1 MRVWRKKKKE
11 KKKWIHHR
19 VPSHTVLFKLILFDG
34 FLVLPCLSVF
44 LSQTQS
50 PYCWADKA
58 LVWSALICQSLQR
71 CYLFMNSQ
79 RRDPPSHV
87 SAECEGGSIAARPAS
102 KPSEPQHNPPQKLKV
117 SHEAAARPALSG
129 NIPAAKQHA
138 ILFSDVFRPKYK
150 LSLFTH
156 CHFFQSCENVTTVKG
171 WVVVMYSPLCPILVQ
186 YF

>member
-1 MRVWRKKKKE
+1 MIHATHESLTTCGQKKKK
-11 KKKWIHHR
+11 WTHHR
-19 VPSHTVLFKLILFDG
+19 VPSHTVLFKLVLFDG

-44 LSQTQS
+44 LSQTLSSQL

-87 SAECEGGSIAARPAS
+87 SAECEGGSVAARPAS

-117 SHEAAARPALSG
+117 SHEDAARPALSG
-129 NIPAAKQHA
+129 NITAAD
-138 ILFSDVFRPKYK
+138 LLSNTPFYFETRSDRNKN
-150 LSLFTH
+150 
-156 CHFFQSCENVTTVKG
+156 CHYLLTVMFFQTCENVFFCGECMKN
-171 WVVVMYSPLCPILVQ
+171 
-186 YF
+186 FH